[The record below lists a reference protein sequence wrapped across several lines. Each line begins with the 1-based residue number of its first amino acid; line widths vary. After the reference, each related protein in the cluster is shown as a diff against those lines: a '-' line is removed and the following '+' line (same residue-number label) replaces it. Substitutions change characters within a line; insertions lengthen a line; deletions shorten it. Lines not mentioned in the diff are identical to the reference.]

1 MAGEFKTDRS
11 VGAPA
16 SWTWWRALPAIAA
29 VALLAVGVSGCGTVS
44 DETAAKAVFAPGR
57 FVLYTCSELDK
68 RIQEV
73 RKRQIELEQLM
84 ARAEQGTGG
93 AFVSAIA
100 YRSEYTQ
107 TRGELVELNKAAN
120 ERQCAIDNKYS
131 SGRAIF

>member
-1 MAGEFKTDRS
+1 MAGEIKTNRLA
-11 VGAPA
+11 GATA
-16 SWTWWRALPAIAA
+16 SRPCWRALPAIAA
-29 VALLAVGVSGCGTVS
+29 LALLAAGVSACGTIS

-57 FVLYTCSELDK
+57 FVLYTCSDLDK

-84 ARAEQGTGG
+84 ARAEQDAGG

-107 TRGELVELNKAAN
+107 ARGELVELNKAAN
-120 ERQCAIDNKYS
+120 DRQCAIDNKYS